1 MSSAEETGYEP
12 EPLSLPNTWSPFK
25 LNNGQLNR
33 RKNSNHDL
41 GGKSSNSSS
50 RANLSTADLL
60 TAEEKEA
67 VVADFVR
74 QVYVKLNHCF
84 IAKLLTSSVFPVSG
98 GKSLRL
104 ARRLPDVQAPG
115 DEF

>member
-1 MSSAEETGYEP
+1 M
-12 EPLSLPNTWSPFK
+12 PNTWSPFK

-41 GGKSSNSSS
+41 GGGKSANSS
-50 RANLSTADLL
+50 LSGARTNVSTTDLL

-74 QVYVKLNHCF
+74 QVK
-84 IAKLLTSSVFPVSG
+84 G
-98 GKSLRL
+98 
-104 ARRLPDVQAPG
+104 
-115 DEF
+115 